1 VNINSYLED
10 YNSAYNGY
18 SLEEL
23 EFQLENINFSLEQYY
38 DVLESNQLSL
48 EDSVGYEKGSVGGRL
63 WDDWLTTRTRLFRGI
78 LDLLRSKEAAIRSYR
93 GLLEKERMRLI
104 KDLNGMESN
113 HSASFVSMEK
123 YWLYPDN
130 TYPDSIMRAVLKDLS
145 ESKKLLLDS
154 PKLAVTN
161 IAKLGD
167 IVKGANCSTEETLN
181 QTFFKTVEQLKS
193 VEDIIGKNIYG
204 DHKTFLYSTMVFSSL
219 PEKIAKPFSTRA
231 EYLAKRNKLV
241 VLSGDSSEDAIKVII
256 LAVTALFP
264 LGGWVW
270 GAVRNLTTPGFTLS
284 NRDMHTLL
292 DYGIN
297 YLDTAMHALNSI
309 RTANEE
315 TLQAF
320 LKVNTILAKLSESD
334 KNDPALIKK
343 MRDFVTSY
351 SMNFISFTDRNAMPM
366 IDREIKMAK
375 GIFYLV
381 KRTIG
386 RKA

>member
-1 VNINSYLED
+1 
-10 YNSAYNGY
+10 
-18 SLEEL
+18 
-23 EFQLENINFSLEQYY
+23 
-38 DVLESNQLSL
+38 
-48 EDSVGYEKGSVGGRL
+48 
-63 WDDWLTTRTRLFRGI
+63 
-78 LDLLRSKEAAIRSYR
+78 
-93 GLLEKERMRLI
+93 
-104 KDLNGMESN
+104 
-113 HSASFVSMEK
+113 
-123 YWLYPDN
+123 
-130 TYPDSIMRAVLKDLS
+130 
-145 ESKKLLLDS
+145 
-154 PKLAVTN
+154 
-161 IAKLGD
+161 
-167 IVKGANCSTEETLN
+167 LN
-181 QTFFKTVEQLKS
+181 QTFFKKVEQLKS

-204 DHKTFLYSTMVFSSL
+204 DFKTFLYSTLVFSTL
-219 PEKIAKPFSTRA
+219 PEKIAKPFTTRA
-231 EYLAKRNKLV
+231 EYLAKRNKLAI
-241 VLSGDSSEDAIKVII
+241 LSGDSTEDSIKAVIMV
-256 LAVTALFP
+256 VTVFLP

-270 GAVRNLTTPGFTLS
+270 GAARNLMTPGFTLS